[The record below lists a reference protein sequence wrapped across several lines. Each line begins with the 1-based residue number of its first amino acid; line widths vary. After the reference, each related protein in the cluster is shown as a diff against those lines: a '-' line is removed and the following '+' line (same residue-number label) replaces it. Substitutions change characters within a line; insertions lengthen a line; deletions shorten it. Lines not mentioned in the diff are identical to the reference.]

1 MEHRLEDW
9 LEEGYAV
16 SFRTACLILGNR
28 ADAEEAVQDAF
39 LRAWRFRDA
48 LTSVPSIK
56 PWLYRVVVNS
66 CYSKLR
72 REIPHRD
79 RRTSDAELAERMAS
93 SSDPAASAEQAEV
106 AEVVLAALQRL
117 PVSLRVPVV
126 LRYYAD
132 LSERDIALAIGRRP
146 GTVKSRLHEARRR
159 LADDPG
165 MLLLGAMRPSRT
177 RWRPDMPTL
186 DDEFLGI
193 LLHETGDSFT
203 IPAAGASAILGRI
216 DGDDDERSK
225 GAGELPADSADP
237 RGIGTGAEHQDEPAP
252 APATRSVRRT
262 IHRTVGAHRVLTV
275 AAAVLILLVVAGG
288 ALALGSGAP
297 KVNRVGSSAAPALA
311 SPQRWVRGRAH
322 VGRDVGRVG
331 VRRFGFGGCPGA
343 GPPRALH
350 VVSRHDVQGRAPAE
364 RRRARRRR
372 GRATGPD
379 RTDRVA
385 RSARGPGRR
394 FRTR

>member
-1 MEHRLEDW
+1 MMEHRLEDW

-165 MLLLGAMRPSRT
+165 ILLLEG
-177 RWRPDMPTL
+177 
-186 DDEFLGI
+186 
-193 LLHETGDSFT
+193 H
-203 IPAAGASAILGRI
+203 AAL
-216 DGDDDERSK
+216 E
-225 GAGELPADSADP
+225 DP
-237 RGIGTGAEHQDEPAP
+237 VEA
-252 APATRSVRRT
+252 
-262 IHRTVGAHRVLTV
+262 
-275 AAAVLILLVVAGG
+275 
-288 ALALGSGAP
+288 
-297 KVNRVGSSAAPALA
+297 
-311 SPQRWVRGRAH
+311 
-322 VGRDVGRVG
+322 
-331 VRRFGFGGCPGA
+331 
-343 GPPRALH
+343 
-350 VVSRHDVQGRAPAE
+350 
-364 RRRARRRR
+364 
-372 GRATGPD
+372 
-379 RTDRVA
+379 
-385 RSARGPGRR
+385 
-394 FRTR
+394 